1 MLEKLGN
8 SVQGQDDTAENN
20 VNAEFVSQN
29 SISQENSLAQQS
41 RHDQVNNLYV
51 IFDSVHV

>member
-41 RHDQVNNLYV
+41 RLDQVNNLYV

>member
-8 SVQGQDDTAENN
+8 SVQGQDATAENN